1 MQRQAL
7 LLDSCVAINLVAT
20 DHLDEIAS
28 TLGVTFTLTRQAAD
42 EVGELREM
50 FEEEMIVTPIDL
62 SKYASSSVQIV
73 DLRPVEY
80 APYVELAAS
89 VGDGEAATIAVAHHR
104 NLPLATDDRKARKI
118 CEAHLVPEPMRTLA
132 LLHAYVAAVP
142 IAHDQA
148 CELLVRVR
156 RRASFQPPRADPN
169 RVWWIDH
176 VGDNY
181 GNA

>member
-1 MQRQAL
+1 ML
-7 LLDSCVAINLVAT
+7 LIDACVAINLVAT

-28 TLGVTFTLTRQAAD
+28 TLCVTFFFVRQAAD

-62 SKYASSSVQIV
+62 SKYASSALHII

-80 APYVELAAS
+80 ALYVELAAS

-104 NLPLATDDRKARKI
+104 SLPLATDDRKARKV
-118 CEAHLVPEPMRTLA
+118 CGAYLVPEPMRTLA
-132 LLHAYVAAVP
+132 LLHAYVGAVP

-148 CELLVRVR
+148 RELLLRVR
-156 RRASFQPPRADPN
+156 RRASFRPPRADPN
-169 RVWWIDH
+169 YDWWTDL
-176 VGDNY
+176 VGDN
-181 GNA
+181 